1 MPQDEEKPK
10 AQLSL
15 ARDDWERLVSS
26 LERLMALQRRAL
38 QRLKELSRRNE
49 ELSRKLRKATSA
61 PTASRSKPVPQ
72 HRIEITGQ
80 LRTARIEPE
89 REATAIGSKCSCGRD
104 LASGAK
110 FCDRCGREATLL

>member
-10 AQLSL
+10 AELSL

-26 LERLMALQRRAL
+26 LGRLMALQRKTL
-38 QRLKELSRRNE
+38 QRLKELNRRNE

-61 PTASRSKPVPQ
+61 SSRSKPAPQ
-72 HRIEITGQ
+72 HRIELTGE
-80 LRTARIEPE
+80 LRTASIEPE
-89 REATAIGSKCSCGRD
+89 REVTAIGLKCSCGRE

-110 FCDRCGREATLL
+110 FCDRCGRSV